1 MSECYDESYETS
13 YDDME
18 ITGDAKL
25 ITLYMQRLLR
35 LCNDHDIHVKL
46 MQPAV
51 NTATFDGLNEHYYG
65 SYRNYI
71 KEMSQV
77 CDDIEYETELK
88 VYDGKYFSDTSHL
101 NREGAEKFTREADI

>member
-1 MSECYDESYETS
+1 
-13 YDDME
+13 ME

-35 LCNDHDIHVKL
+35 LCNDNGIHVRL
-46 MQPAV
+46 IQPAV
-51 NTATFDGLNEHYYG
+51 NTATFEELNEHYYG

-71 KEMSQV
+71 KEISQV

-88 VYDGKYFSDTSHL
+88 VYDGKYFADTSHL
-101 NREGAEKFTREADI
+101 NAKGAVKFTQETDL